1 MESGFVICG
10 GSPGC
15 FPLSVGRLSGEAGAK
30 DTDEERDGRREKNS
44 CRQFRGSRE
53 PHLTARK
60 RFENLQSIFVRH
72 SGEVKDNQRHN
83 SVRPLCITMSRS
95 GRDGK
100 PSIHQS

>member
-10 GSPGC
+10 GSLGC

-60 RFENLQSIFVRH
+60 SRGSKSPGGAVVWRGDVSSGVVFV
-72 SGEVKDNQRHN
+72 
-83 SVRPLCITMSRS
+83 T
-95 GRDGK
+95 
-100 PSIHQS
+100 

>member
-60 RFENLQSIFVRH
+60 SCYETVIGREKVRT
-72 SGEVKDNQRHN
+72 RT
-83 SVRPLCITMSRS
+83 P
-95 GRDGK
+95 
-100 PSIHQS
+100 